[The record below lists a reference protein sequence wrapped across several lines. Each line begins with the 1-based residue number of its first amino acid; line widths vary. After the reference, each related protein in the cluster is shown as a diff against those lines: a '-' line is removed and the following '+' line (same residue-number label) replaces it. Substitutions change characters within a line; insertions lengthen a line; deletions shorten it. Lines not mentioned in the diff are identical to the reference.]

1 MPRQR
6 GCAEVSS
13 SDHAPR
19 LSSLVSRVKLLRAA
33 NLVDKD
39 GLGSGVSDPYVL
51 MTVGAHTHKVPTKR

>member
-1 MPRQR
+1 M
-6 GCAEVSS
+6 VT
-13 SDHAPR
+13 
-19 LSSLVSRVKLLRAA
+19 RVKLLRAA